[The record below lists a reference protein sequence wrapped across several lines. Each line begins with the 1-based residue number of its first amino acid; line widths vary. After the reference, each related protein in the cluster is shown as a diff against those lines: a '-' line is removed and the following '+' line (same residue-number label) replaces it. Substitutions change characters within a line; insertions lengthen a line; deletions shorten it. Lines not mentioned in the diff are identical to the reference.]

1 MPKDYTLDWHVS
13 AMEKANY
20 IYDRPL
26 AVRLKLVLQTTHG
39 QGKASC
45 SLQSAR
51 IIAVHELAVH
61 ALCTLPLPPQLPG
74 ASREQGFLALAG
86 QRRLLGR
93 TLGRPAPTSSPH
105 LSPVLPK
112 HCHQHP
118 GRLITQSLMM
128 RHPGGVAIG
137 SVGAQPV
144 RNTRH
149 PVSACLPCLDLPCPP
164 VLPKPPRHPSPRPHS
179 IVVRR

>member
-1 MPKDYTLDWHVS
+1 MLKDYALDWHVS

-61 ALCTLPLPPQLPG
+61 ALCPLPLPPQLPG

-93 TLGRPAPTSSPH
+93 TLGRP
-105 LSPVLPK
+105 
-112 HCHQHP
+112 
-118 GRLITQSLMM
+118 
-128 RHPGGVAIG
+128 
-137 SVGAQPV
+137 
-144 RNTRH
+144 
-149 PVSACLPCLDLPCPP
+149 PP
-164 VLPKPPRHPSPRPHS
+164 VHLTSVQFYPSIATNIPVDSSLNHW
-179 IVVRR
+179 